1 MASANV
7 INLNESNFDTEIK
20 TSTVPVI
27 VDFWAPWCGPC
38 VAFSPVIDQLA
49 DENVG
54 TLKVAKVNIDN
65 EESQN
70 LGARF
75 GITGI
80 PTLLWF
86 KNGELVGKTNQM
98 SKDALLKKAQ
108 SL

>member
-7 INLNESNFDTEIK
+7 LTLNESNFDTEIK
-20 TSTVPVI
+20 GASVPVV

-38 VAFSPVIDQLA
+38 MAFSPVIDQFA

-54 TLKVAKVNIDN
+54 TVKVAKVNVDN
-65 EESQN
+65 EDAMS
-70 LGARF
+70 LGARY

-86 KNGELVGKTNQM
+86 KNGEVVAKTHQM